1 MTKMED
7 RVLFTLNH
15 ILQKKKR
22 KITLESRL
30 WEDLFVDSLDMSM
43 IIGDLE
49 DEFEITITDDEFAD
63 VVTVNDIVEKLKA
76 RGLSD
81 YQSIMN
87 SI

>member
-1 MTKMED
+1 L
-7 RVLFTLNH
+7 R
-15 ILQKKKR
+15 
-22 KITLESRL
+22 
-30 WEDLFVDSLDMSM
+30 EDLFVDSIDMSM

-81 YQSIMN
+81 YQSIID
-87 SI
+87 SV

>member
-1 MTKMED
+1 MED

-15 ILQKKKR
+15 ILQRKRR

-30 WEDLFVDSLDMSM
+30 REDLFVDSVDMSM

-81 YQSIMN
+81 YQSIID
-87 SI
+87 SV

>member
-1 MTKMED
+1 M
-7 RVLFTLNH
+7 LFTLNH

-30 WEDLFVDSLDMSM
+30 REDLFVDSVDMSM

-76 RGLSD
+76 RGIID
-81 YQSIMN
+81 YQSIIG
-87 SI
+87 SV